1 MSKVIVFDIGNSDV
15 VVGFFDAN
23 ILKCSLRIK
32 SLKNENALYFE
43 YRILN
48 FMLEKGIS
56 KTDYTKGV
64 VSSVVPSLTPYF
76 VEFCNKFLDFE
87 PILVNPGTSKLMK
100 INIDNPEELGADLF
114 VNALAAYSI
123 YQKACIVVD
132 FGTALT
138 FTSVN
143 SKGEILGVNIVPGI
157 KTAIKSL
164 FSDTSL
170 LPQVKL
176 EIPEKVIGKNSMHSI
191 QSGILIGYEGLVK
204 ELIGKIK
211 AEIGEDVT
219 IVGTG
224 GLSSVLTGIFPLF
237 DVIDRELTQKGLLM
251 YGNAYL

>member
-32 SLKNENALYFE
+32 SLKNENALFFE

-76 VEFCNKFLDFE
+76 VEFCNKFLDFD

-123 YQKACIVVD
+123 YQKGCIVVD

-176 EIPEKVIGKNSMHSI
+176 EIPEKVIGKKSKKNMPYLFHSFFFYGVKNKFVLRGT
-191 QSGILIGYEGLVK
+191 QQLYNQCVHKDSPGGNVNPLIHE
-204 ELIGKIK
+204 IGK
-211 AEIGEDVT
+211 GRT
-219 IVGTG
+219 
-224 GLSSVLTGIFPLF
+224 
-237 DVIDRELTQKGLLM
+237 
-251 YGNAYL
+251 